1 MFVLNTIWSA
11 LNTSGTCRS
20 DLRSFCAK
28 PTERDLGGGT
38 KLLPVNEDLIYLQ
51 LGAYS
56 GRTLIL
62 SIISPELQLQR
73 NLTEI
78 DTLSELV

>member
-1 MFVLNTIWSA
+1 M
-11 LNTSGTCRS
+11 
-20 DLRSFCAK
+20 
-28 PTERDLGGGT
+28 RDPGGGT
-38 KLLPVNEDLIYLQ
+38 KLLPVDEDLIYLQ